1 MTIISI
7 YRPSSFYL
15 RYDNRDWKYRD
26 KSKYRPTL
34 AMIPFLEGQ
43 SRDVPD
49 TVSPD
54 IVYRSGE
61 NDNQTLPYNNLLE
74 TQHFYNLTY
83 KTKYL
88 WFRFPT
94 DPTFF
99 CRPYYFFNAIDLAT
113 LFSLGCC
120 RLLTQRA
127 KMALCCHTNYWTK
140 LPKFVHRKYTSLVN
154 IDVGTLLQKTAKT
167 MKKYSK

>member
-1 MTIISI
+1 
-7 YRPSSFYL
+7 
-15 RYDNRDWKYRD
+15 
-26 KSKYRPTL
+26 
-34 AMIPFLEGQ
+34 MIPFLEGQ

-61 NDNQTLPYNNLLE
+61 NDNQTLPYNNSLE

-83 KTKYL
+83 KTKY
-88 WFRFPT
+88 PT

-99 CRPYYFFNAIDLAT
+99 CRPYYFFDAIDRAT
-113 LFSLGCC
+113 LFSLGGC
-120 RLLTQRA
+120 RLLTQHA
-127 KMALCCHTNYWTK
+127 KMALCCHTNYWAK

-154 IDVGTLLQKTAKT
+154 IDVGTLLQKNAKT
-167 MKKYSK
+167 MKKIFKIKFISDLPTLIFSLYETGTTGIFFRPN